1 MRLLRLLT
9 ENRFWP
15 LFMKELRQIKRNR
28 KLVVMLIMPPTLNL
42 VLLGFAMNS
51 EVKNVKLG
59 VVDYSRT
66 SESRQLVS
74 AFIESGSFQIAETFG
89 SGEELGQALS
99 AGKLDAGLVVPQ
111 DFAQKRARRET
122 AEAQILVDGVDS
134 NRAGIAAGYA
144 MRVVAALNERLAK
157 SGGAGV
163 ASVVGR
169 TSDLRGGQVSAV
181 EPRVSVLYNPGLRT
195 SWFIVTGTIGLLMV
209 MIGSLVASASMVNE
223 KESGTIEQLLM
234 TPAGSTE
241 IIAAKIA
248 PIMLLLSGDILL
260 AVGVVRLVFD
270 VPVRGSLLLLYF
282 AGMLCVLAGIGIGTF
297 IATFTRSQTQAQLMG
312 FFINPPVSM
321 LSGATT
327 PIEGM
332 PYWMQQVSYLNP
344 VRHFS
349 TIARGV
355 LLKGVGLDIL
365 YPNLLALTAFT
376 LVIMSASVWRFR
388 KQLS

>member
-9 ENRFWP
+9 NNRFWP
-15 LFMKELRQIKRNR
+15 LFMKELRQIRRNR
-28 KLVVMLIMPPTLNL
+28 KLVVMLIMPPTVNL

-66 SESRQLVS
+66 AESRELTS
-74 AFIESGSFQIAETFG
+74 AFVESGSFQVAETFG
-89 SGEELGQALS
+89 SSEELGRALS
-99 AGKLDAGLVVPQ
+99 AGRLDAGLVVPQ

-144 MRVVAALNERLAK
+144 MRVVAALNARVAS
-157 SGGAGV
+157 SGGGGV
-163 ASVVGR
+163 AAR
-169 TSDLRGGQVSAV
+169 ASDVRGGQVSAV

-260 AVGVVRLVFD
+260 AVGVVRIVFE

-376 LVIMSASVWRFR
+376 LAIVCASVWRFR

>member
-1 MRLLRLLT
+1 MRFLSLLT
-9 ENRFWP
+9 NNRFWP

-28 KLVVMLIMPPTLNL
+28 KLVVMLIMPPTVNL

-66 SESRQLVS
+66 AQSRELVS
-74 AFIESGSFQIAETFG
+74 AFVESGSFQIAETFK
-89 SGEELGQALS
+89 STEELGESLS
-99 AGKLDAGLVVPQ
+99 AGQLDAGVVVPH
-111 DFAQKRARRET
+111 DFAQKRARGQT
-122 AEAQILVDGVDS
+122 AEVQILADGVDS

-144 MRVVAALNERLAK
+144 ARVVGALNERL
-157 SGGAGV
+157 GGAGV
-163 ASVVGR
+163 AAR
-169 TSDLRGGQVSAV
+169 TSDVKSGATV
-181 EPRVSVLYNPGLRT
+181 EPRVAVLYNPGLRT

-241 IIAAKIA
+241 VITAKVA

-260 AVGVVRLVFD
+260 AVGVVRIVFD
-270 VPVRGSLLLLYF
+270 VPVRGSLVLLYF
-282 AGMLCVLAGIGIGTF
+282 SGMLCVLAGIGIGTF
-297 IATFTRSQTQAQLMG
+297 IATFTRSQTQAQLMS
-312 FFINPPVSM
+312 FFVNPPISM

-332 PYWMQQVSYLNP
+332 PYWLQQVSYLNP
-344 VRHFS
+344 LRHFS

-355 LLKGVGLDIL
+355 LLKGVGLEVL

-376 LVIMSASVWRFR
+376 LVIVGASVWRFR

>member
-1 MRLLRLLT
+1 MRLLRMLT
-9 ENRFWP
+9 DNRFWP

-28 KLVVMLIMPPTLNL
+28 KLVVMLIMPPTVNL

-66 SESRQLVS
+66 AESREVVS
-74 AFIESGSFQIAETFG
+74 AFVESGSFQIAETFG
-89 SGEELGQALS
+89 SAEALGGALS
-99 AGKLDAGLVVPQ
+99 AGRLDAGLVVPQ
-111 DFAQKRARRET
+111 DYARLRARGQT
-122 AEAQILVDGVDS
+122 AEVQILVDGVDS

-144 MRVVAALNERLAK
+144 ALVVGALNERPG
-157 SGGAGV
+157 SAGV
-163 ASVVGR
+163 AAR
-169 TSDLRGGQVSAV
+169 ASDVRGGARV
-181 EPRVSVLYNPGLRT
+181 EPRVAVLYNPGLRT

-234 TPAGSTE
+234 TPASSTE
-241 IIAAKIA
+241 IITAKVA

-270 VPVRGSLLLLYF
+270 VPVRGSLLLLFF

-312 FFINPPVSM
+312 FFVNPPLSM

-327 PIEGM
+327 PLEGM
-332 PYWMQQVSYLNP
+332 PYWMQQISYVNP
-344 VRHFS
+344 IRHFS
-349 TIARGV
+349 AIARGV
-355 LLKGVGLDIL
+355 LLKGVGLEIL
-365 YPNLLALTAFT
+365 YPNLIALTAFT
-376 LVIMSASVWRFR
+376 FVIVGASVWRFR

>member
-9 ENRFWP
+9 DNRFWP

-28 KLVVMLIMPPTLNL
+28 KLVMMLIMPPTVNL

-59 VVDYSRT
+59 VADYSRT
-66 SESRQLVS
+66 AESRELAS
-74 AFIESGSFQIAETFG
+74 AFVECGAVRIAETFD
-89 SGEELGQALS
+89 SAEALGEALS
-99 AGKLDAGLVVPQ
+99 AGRLDAGVVVPQ
-111 DFAQKRARRET
+111 DYARLRARGQT
-122 AEAQILVDGVDS
+122 AEVQILVDGVDS

-144 MRVVAALNERLAK
+144 ARVVAALNERP
-157 SGGAGV
+157 GGAGV
-163 ASVVGR
+163 AAR
-169 TSDLRGGQVSAV
+169 TTDVSGGGGGA
-181 EPRVSVLYNPGLRT
+181 EPRVAVLYNPGLRT

-234 TPAGSTE
+234 TPANSTE
-241 IIAAKIA
+241 IITAKVA

-270 VPVRGSLLLLYF
+270 VPVRGSLLLLFF

-312 FFINPPVSM
+312 FFVNPPLSM
-321 LSGATT
+321 LAGATT
-327 PIEGM
+327 PLEGM
-332 PYWMQQVSYLNP
+332 PVWMQHVSYVNP

-355 LLKGVGLDIL
+355 LLKGVGLEIL
-365 YPNLLALTAFT
+365 YPNLLALAAFT
-376 LVIMSASVWRFR
+376 LVIVGASVWRFR

>member
-9 ENRFWP
+9 NNRFWP

-28 KLVVMLIMPPTLNL
+28 KLVVMLIMPPTVNL

-51 EVKNVKLG
+51 EVKNVQLG
-59 VVDYSRT
+59 VADYSRT
-66 SESRQLVS
+66 AQSRELVS
-74 AFIESGSFQIAETFG
+74 AFVESGSFQIAETFP
-89 SGEELGQALS
+89 SGEALGRALS
-99 AGKLDAGLVVPQ
+99 AGQLDAGLVVPQ
-111 DFAQKRARRET
+111 DFAQKRARGQT
-122 AEAQILVDGVDS
+122 AEVQILVDGVNS
-134 NRAGIAAGYA
+134 NRAGIAAGFA
-144 MRVVAALNERLAK
+144 ARVVAALNGRL
-157 SGGAGV
+157 GGA
-163 ASVVGR
+163 AFSAM
-169 TSDLRGGQVSAV
+169 TSDVRRPGA
-181 EPRVSVLYNPGLRT
+181 EPRVAVLYNPGLRT

-241 IIAAKIA
+241 IIAAKVA
-248 PIMLLLSGDILL
+248 PILLLLSGDILL
-260 AVGVVRLVFD
+260 SVGVVRLVFD
-270 VPVRGSLLLLYF
+270 VPVRGSLVLLYF

-297 IATFTRSQTQAQLMG
+297 VATFTRSQTQAQLMS
-312 FFINPPVSM
+312 FFVNPPISM

-327 PIEGM
+327 PVEGM
-332 PYWMQQVSYLNP
+332 PYWMQQISYVNP
-344 VRHFS
+344 VRHFA

-355 LLKGVGLDIL
+355 LLKGVGLEVL

-376 LVIMSASVWRFR
+376 LVIVGASVWRFR

>member
-1 MRLLRLLT
+1 MRLLELLT
-9 ENRFWP
+9 SNRFWP

-51 EVKNVKLG
+51 EVKNVQLG
-59 VVDYSRT
+59 VVDESRT
-66 SESRQLVS
+66 AASRELVS
-74 AFIESGSFQIAETFG
+74 AFVESGSFQIAERFD
-89 SGEELGQALS
+89 SSEALGRALS
-99 AGKLDAGLVVPQ
+99 AGQLDAGLVVPQ
-111 DFAQKRARRET
+111 DFARLRARGASVEV
-122 AEAQILVDGVDS
+122 QILVDSVNS

-144 MRVVAALNERLAK
+144 ARVIAALNKRIA
-157 SGGAGV
+157 GRDGAGV
-163 ASVVGR
+163 TARTADVGGAR
-169 TSDLRGGQVSAV
+169 AGIA
-181 EPRVSVLYNPGLRT
+181 EPRVAVLYNPGLRT
-195 SWFIVTGTIGLLMV
+195 SWFIVTGTIGILMV
-209 MIGSLVASASMVNE
+209 LIGSLVASASMVNE

-248 PIMLLLSGDILL
+248 PIMLLLSADILL
-260 AVGVVRLVFD
+260 AVLVVRIVFG
-270 VPVRGSLLLLYF
+270 VPLRGSLTLLYF

-297 IATFTRSQTQAQLMG
+297 IATFTRSQTQAQLMS
-312 FFINPPVSM
+312 FFVNPPVSM

-332 PYWMQQVSYLNP
+332 PHWLQQVSYLNP

-355 LLKGVGLDIL
+355 MLKGVGLEVL
-365 YPNLLALTAFT
+365 YPNMLALAAFT
-376 LVIMSASVWRFR
+376 FVIVGASVWRFR

>member
-1 MRLLRLLT
+1 MRLPGLLT
-9 ENRFWP
+9 NNRFWP

-28 KLVVMLIMPPTLNL
+28 KLVVMLIMPPTVNL

-51 EVKNVKLG
+51 EVKNVQLG

-66 SESRQLVS
+66 AESRGLVS
-74 AFIESGSFQIAETFG
+74 AFVESGSFHIAERFE
-89 SGEELGQALS
+89 SGEALGGALS
-99 AGKLDAGLVVPQ
+99 AGGLDAGLVVPQ

-122 AEAQILVDGVDS
+122 AEVQILVDGVNS

-144 MRVVAALNERLAK
+144 MRIVAAYGERLAAAGGGPLAARASDA
-157 SGGAGV
+157 SGGA
-163 ASVVGR
+163 
-169 TSDLRGGQVSAV
+169 SA

-195 SWFIVTGTIGLLMV
+195 SWFIVTGTIGILMV
-209 MIGSLVASASMVNE
+209 LIGSLVASASMVNE

-241 IIAAKIA
+241 IIAAKVA
-248 PIMLLLSGDILL
+248 PIMLLLSADILL
-260 AVGVVRLVFD
+260 AVGVVRIVFD
-270 VPVRGSLLLLYF
+270 VPARGSLALLYF

-297 IATFTRSQTQAQLMG
+297 IATFTRSQTQAQLMS
-312 FFINPPVSM
+312 FFVNPPVSM

-349 TIARGV
+349 AIARGV
-355 LLKGVGLDIL
+355 LLKGVGLEVL

-376 LVIMSASVWRFR
+376 LVIVGASVWRFR

>member
-1 MRLLRLLT
+1 MRYFRLLT
-9 ENRFWP
+9 NNRFWP

-28 KLVVMLIMPPTLNL
+28 KLVVMLIMPPTVNL

-66 SESRQLVS
+66 AESRELVS
-74 AFIESGSFQIAETFG
+74 AFVESGSFEVAETFESTG
-89 SGEELGQALS
+89 ELGRSLS
-99 AGKLDAGLVVPQ
+99 AGKLDAGVVVPQ
-111 DFAQKRARRET
+111 DYARLRARGQT
-122 AEAQILVDGVDS
+122 AEVQILADGVDS

-144 MRVVAALNERLAK
+144 ARVVGALNERL
-157 SGGAGV
+157 GRPGV
-163 ASVVGR
+163 AAR
-169 TSDLRGGQVSAV
+169 TTGAKGVAMV
-181 EPRVSVLYNPGLRT
+181 EPRVAVLYNPGLRT
-195 SWFIVTGTIGLLMV
+195 SWFIVTGTVGLLMV

-241 IIAAKIA
+241 IIAAKVA
-248 PIMLLLSGDILL
+248 PILLLLSGDILV
-260 AVGVVRLVFD
+260 AVGVVRLVFE
-270 VPVRGSLLLLYF
+270 VPVRGSLVLLYF
-282 AGMLCVLAGIGIGTF
+282 AGMLCVLSGIGIGTF
-297 IATFTRSQTQAQLMG
+297 IATFTRSQTQAQLMS
-312 FFINPPVSM
+312 FFVNPPISM

-327 PIEGM
+327 PVEGM
-332 PYWMQQVSYLNP
+332 PSWMQQVSYLNP

-355 LLKGVGLDIL
+355 LLKGVGLEVL
-365 YPNLLALTAFT
+365 YPNLLALTAFA
-376 LVIMSASVWRFR
+376 LVVVGASVWRFR

>member
-9 ENRFWP
+9 DNRFWP

-28 KLVVMLIMPPTLNL
+28 KLVVMLIMPPTVNL

-51 EVKNVKLG
+51 EVKNVQLG

-66 SESRQLVS
+66 AESRELVS
-74 AFIESGSFQIAETFG
+74 AFVESGSFRIAETFK
-89 SGEELGQALS
+89 STEELGQALS
-99 AGKLDAGLVVPQ
+99 AGKLDAGVVVPH
-111 DFAQKRARRET
+111 DFAQKRARNQT
-122 AEAQILVDGVDS
+122 AEVQILADGVDS

-144 MRVVAALNERLAK
+144 ARVVGALNERL
-157 SGGAGV
+157 GGAGV
-163 ASVVGR
+163 AAR
-169 TSDLRGGQVSAV
+169 TSDVKSGALV
-181 EPRVSVLYNPGLRT
+181 EPRVAVLYNPGLRS

-241 IIAAKIA
+241 IIAAKVA

-260 AVGVVRLVFD
+260 AVGVVRIVFE
-270 VPVRGSLLLLYF
+270 VPVRGSLVFLYF
-282 AGMLCVLAGIGIGTF
+282 AGMLCVLAGIGTGTF
-297 IATFTRSQTQAQLMG
+297 IATFTRSQTQAQLMS
-312 FFINPPVSM
+312 FFVNPPVSM

-332 PYWMQQVSYLNP
+332 P
-344 VRHFS
+344 
-349 TIARGV
+349 
-355 LLKGVGLDIL
+355 
-365 YPNLLALTAFT
+365 
-376 LVIMSASVWRFR
+376 
-388 KQLS
+388 

>member
-9 ENRFWP
+9 NNRFWP

-59 VVDYSRT
+59 LVDYSRT
-66 SESRQLVS
+66 AESRELTS
-74 AFIESGSFQIAETFG
+74 AFVESGSFQIAETFG
-89 SGEELGQALS
+89 SSEELGQALS
-99 AGKLDAGLVVPQ
+99 AGKLDAGLVVPS

-144 MRVVAALNERLAK
+144 MRVVAALNERLA
-157 SGGAGV
+157 A
-163 ASVVGR
+163 
-169 TSDLRGGQVSAV
+169 RGGSGIAARASDVRGGRVSAV

-260 AVGVVRLVFD
+260 AVGVVRLVFE

-297 IATFTRSQTQAQLMG
+297 IATFTRSQTQAQLMS
-312 FFINPPVSM
+312 FFVNPPVSM

-376 LVIMSASVWRFR
+376 LVIVGASVWRFR

>member
-1 MRLLRLLT
+1 MRFLRFLT
-9 ENRFWP
+9 DNRFWP
-15 LFMKELRQIKRNR
+15 LFVKEMRQIKRNR
-28 KLVVMLIMPPTLNL
+28 KLVMMLIMPPTVNL

-66 SESRQLVS
+66 AESRELLS
-74 AFIESGSFQIAETFG
+74 AFVESGSFQIAETYP
-89 SGEELGQALS
+89 STEELGRSLS
-99 AGKLDAGLVVPQ
+99 EGKLDAGVVVPQ
-111 DFAQKRARRET
+111 DFARLRARGQT
-122 AEAQILVDGVDS
+122 AEVQILADGVDS

-144 MRVVAALNERLAK
+144 MRVVGALNERLGREGVAARTTDAK
-157 SGGAGV
+157 GGAK
-163 ASVVGR
+163 
-169 TSDLRGGQVSAV
+169 V
-181 EPRVSVLYNPGLRT
+181 EPRVAVLYNPGLRT

-234 TPAGSTE
+234 TPANSTE
-241 IIAAKIA
+241 IISAKVA

-260 AVGVVRLVFD
+260 AVGVVRVVFD
-270 VPVRGSLLLLYF
+270 LPVRGSLLLLYF

-297 IATFTRSQTQAQLMG
+297 IATFTRSQTQTQLMG
-312 FFINPPVSM
+312 FFVNPPLSM

-327 PIEGM
+327 PLEGM
-332 PYWMQQVSYLNP
+332 PVWMQQVSYMNP

-355 LLKGVGLDIL
+355 LLKGVGLDVL

-376 LVIMSASVWRFR
+376 LVIVGASVWRFR

>member
-1 MRLLRLLT
+1 MRYFRLLT
-9 ENRFWP
+9 NNRFWP
-15 LFMKELRQIKRNR
+15 LFMKELRQIKRNH

-66 SESRQLVS
+66 AESRELVS
-74 AFIESGSFQIAETFG
+74 AFVESGSFKIAETFG
-89 SGEELGQALS
+89 STEELGRSLS
-99 AGKLDAGLVVPQ
+99 AGNLDAGVVVPH
-111 DFAQKRARRET
+111 DYARLRARGQT
-122 AEAQILVDGVDS
+122 AEVQIFVDGVDS

-144 MRVVAALNERLAK
+144 MRVVAALNERSANR
-157 SGGAGV
+157 GGV
-163 ASVVGR
+163 AVR
-169 TSDLRGGQVSAV
+169 TSNASSGALV
-181 EPRVSVLYNPGLRT
+181 EPRVAVLYNPGLRT
-195 SWFIVTGTIGLLMV
+195 SWFIVTGTIGILMV
-209 MIGSLVASASMVNE
+209 LIGSLVASASMVNE

-241 IIAAKIA
+241 IIAAKVA

-260 AVGVVRLVFD
+260 AVGVVRVVFD

-282 AGMLCVLAGIGIGTF
+282 AGMLCVLSGIGIGTF
-297 IATFTRSQTQAQLMG
+297 IATFTRSQTQAQLMS
-312 FFINPPVSM
+312 FFVNPPISM

-355 LLKGVGLDIL
+355 LLKGVGLDVL
-365 YPNLLALTAFT
+365 YPNLLALTAFA
-376 LVIMSASVWRFR
+376 LVIVGASAWRFR

>member
-9 ENRFWP
+9 DNRFWP

-28 KLVVMLIMPPTLNL
+28 KLVVMLIMPPTVNL

-66 SESRQLVS
+66 AESRELVS
-74 AFIESGSFQIAETFG
+74 AFVESGSFQIAETFG
-89 SGEELGQALS
+89 SAEALGGALS
-99 AGKLDAGLVVPQ
+99 AGRLDAGVVVPQ
-111 DFAQKRARRET
+111 DYARLRARGQT
-122 AEAQILVDGVDS
+122 AEVQILVDGVDS

-144 MRVVAALNERLAK
+144 ARVVAALNERAGSASVAARTADVR
-157 SGGAGV
+157 SGGG
-163 ASVVGR
+163 
-169 TSDLRGGQVSAV
+169 V
-181 EPRVSVLYNPGLRT
+181 EPRVAVLYNPGLRT

-234 TPAGSTE
+234 TPANSTE
-241 IIAAKIA
+241 IITAKVA

-270 VPVRGSLLLLYF
+270 VPVRGSLLLLFF

-312 FFINPPVSM
+312 FFVNPPLSM
-321 LSGATT
+321 LAGATT
-327 PIEGM
+327 PLEGM
-332 PYWMQQVSYLNP
+332 PVWMQHVSYVNP

-355 LLKGVGLDIL
+355 LLKGVGLEIL

-376 LVIMSASVWRFR
+376 LVIVGASVWRFR